1 VPMGTDFQIPLT
13 HRLERRHLLDVVRVE
28 VLQLEVVLEEDS
40 TDEPPGRDEEAVLVE
55 GHE

>member
-1 VPMGTDFQIPLT
+1 
-13 HRLERRHLLDVVRVE
+13 LDVVRVE